1 MVVEDSNS
9 TLTVCECNHL
19 THFAIL
25 LSPGLNVRSSPQT
38 LTLSSSQAVTVL
50 NIVADIRRQCSCST
64 SDRLHRCDCLPH
76 STNCNSR
83 DTNLCQVSM
92 ATHFSQ
98 PSSHERETL

>member
-38 LTLSSSQAVTVL
+38 LALSRAVTVL
-50 NIVADIRRQCSCST
+50 DIVADIRRQCSCST
-64 SDRLHRCDCLPH
+64 SDRLHRCGFLPH

-83 DTNLCQVSM
+83 DTDLCQVSM
-92 ATHFSQ
+92 ATHFYS
-98 PSSHERETL
+98 L